1 MKIYVGNLNF
11 KTSED
16 MLKEKFAEFGT
27 VTSVNVVKD
36 RDTGRSRGFAFV
48 EIDDSAAAE
57 SAIASLNGKDFEGRA
72 LVVNEARA
80 RTERSD
86 RSGGNRFG
94 GGGNRFGG
102 GNRGG
107 GNSRW

>member
-16 MLKEKFAEFGT
+16 MLKTKFEEFGT
-27 VTSVNVVKD
+27 VSSVNIVKD

-48 EIDDSAAAE
+48 EIDDSTAAQ
-57 SAIASLNGKDFEGRA
+57 SAISSLNGSDFEGRA

-86 RSGGNRFG
+86 RSGGSRFG
-94 GGGNRFGG
+94 GNNNRFG

-107 GNSRW
+107 NSRW